1 MVKSKTD
8 YDKRMDDA
16 RFENFDKVLDPS
28 YGQKQFNILIAGI
41 IVICCILF
49 VTTALNYIEPTKTN
63 ETSLYEDGLTISY
76 IPNDKLF
83 KIEFT
88 NPKEDTTGLSTTI
101 KVPFDSMT
109 SQITYINVYEYSTT
123 KFPTN
128 ITYIPSVKSSSATHT
143 VMVTLLKDSG
153 NYTYTY
159 SILPDTENRMWQ
171 GTGKYVERISEVF
184 NNL

>member
-8 YDKRMDDA
+8 YDKRMDDS

-49 VTTALNYIEPTKTN
+49 VTTALNYIEPAKQA
-63 ETSLYEDGLTISY
+63 ESSLYEDGLNISY
-76 IPNDKLF
+76 IPHDKLF
-83 KIEFT
+83 HITFT
-88 NPKEDTTGLSTTI
+88 NPKSDTTGISTII
-101 KVPFDSMT
+101 KVPLDSMA
-109 SQITYINVYEYSTT
+109 SPITYITVYEYSTT
-123 KFPTN
+123 KFPAN
-128 ITYIPSVKSSSATHT
+128 ITYAPSSKASSATHT
-143 VMVTLLKDSG
+143 VLITLLKPSG

-159 SILPDTENRMWQ
+159 SIVPDTENRMWQ
-171 GTGKYVERISEVF
+171 GTGKYIEKISEVF